1 MHWRKAVRI
10 KGNEKVYLLRSETML
25 VIINGQKSESERAE
39 GENMDELMIKKF
51 RESCDYN
58 IVLIGFMGAGKST
71 VARTLGEWFDMDIVE
86 MDELISDRQRMSIP
100 EIFEKYGE
108 EYFRNLETNLL
119 IELQK
124 TSRTI
129 ISCGGG
135 AAMRSQNV
143 SEMKKNGYVVLLT
156 ADAKTI
162 LERVKENDD
171 RPLLKN
177 HKNVEYIAELMEKR
191 REKYETAADLIVQ
204 TDKKNV
210 QEICKEMIT
219 KLMEMDSRDV

>member
-1 MHWRKAVRI
+1 M
-10 KGNEKVYLLRSETML
+10 N
-25 VIINGQKSESERAE
+25 
-39 GENMDELMIKKF
+39 ELMIKKF
-51 RESCDYN
+51 RGSCDYN

-71 VARTLGEWFDMDIVE
+71 VARTLGEWFDMEIVE

-100 EIFEKYGE
+100 EIFEKHGE

-156 ADAKTI
+156 ATPKTI

-204 TDKKNV
+204 TDEKNV

>member
-1 MHWRKAVRI
+1 M
-10 KGNEKVYLLRSETML
+10 NEL
-25 VIINGQKSESERAE
+25 
-39 GENMDELMIKKF
+39 IKKF

-86 MDELISDRQRMSIP
+86 MDELISERQGMSIP
-100 EIFEKYGE
+100 EIFEKHGE

-124 TSRTI
+124 ASRTI

-143 SEMKKNGYVVLLT
+143 SEMKKNGYVVL
-156 ADAKTI
+156 

>member
-1 MHWRKAVRI
+1 M
-10 KGNEKVYLLRSETML
+10 N
-25 VIINGQKSESERAE
+25 
-39 GENMDELMIKKF
+39 ELMIKKF

-71 VARTLGEWFDMDIVE
+71 VARTLGEWFDMEIVE

-100 EIFEKYGE
+100 EIFEKHGE

-156 ADAKTI
+156 ATPKTI

-204 TDKKNV
+204 TDEKNV

-219 KLMEMDSRDV
+219 KLPHRRTAPSGHPPSGQRAAPPPGQSPRAEKKNIRLPVRWSLRQSSFRCL

>member
-1 MHWRKAVRI
+1 M
-10 KGNEKVYLLRSETML
+10 NEL
-25 VIINGQKSESERAE
+25 
-39 GENMDELMIKKF
+39 IKKF

-86 MDELISDRQRMSIP
+86 MDELISERQEMSIP
-100 EIFEKYGE
+100 EIFEKHGE

-124 TSRTI
+124 ASRTI

-156 ADAKTI
+156 AAPKTI

-177 HKNVEYIAELMEKR
+177 HKNVEYIAQLMEKR

>member
-25 VIINGQKSESERAE
+25 AIINGQKSSRERAE
-39 GENMDELMIKKF
+39 GENMNELIKKF

-86 MDELISDRQRMSIP
+86 MDELISERQGMSIP
-100 EIFEKYGE
+100 EIFEKHGE

-124 TSRTI
+124 ASRTI

-156 ADAKTI
+156 AAPKTI

-177 HKNVEYIAELMEKR
+177 HKNVEYIAQLMEKR